1 MMEFLSRKRSN
12 KLLKDE
18 IFMVKKEMTK
28 NLVDVIEDI
37 IKLEKE
43 NKSSSSLTQK
53 KSNFKYLFDKS

>member
-37 IKLEKE
+37 IKLEKD
-43 NKSSSSLTQK
+43 NKSSLTQK
-53 KSNFKYLFDKS
+53 KSNFK